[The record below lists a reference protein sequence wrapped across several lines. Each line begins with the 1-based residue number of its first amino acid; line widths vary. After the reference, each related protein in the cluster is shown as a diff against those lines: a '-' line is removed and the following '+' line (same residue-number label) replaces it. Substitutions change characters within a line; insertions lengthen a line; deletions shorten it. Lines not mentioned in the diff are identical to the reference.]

1 MFLKVARFPP
11 GKLNFDMKGALSGA
25 DIMGVNHPHT
35 SRGAGA
41 GIVCISKQPIT
52 YRDVASKPIMKL
64 LVGVGAH
71 MGPLH
76 IPSGADLRA

>member
-1 MFLKVARFPP
+1 M
-11 GKLNFDMKGALSGA
+11 GA
-25 DIMGVNHPHT
+25 NHPRA

-41 GIVCISKQPIT
+41 GIVCVSEQPIT
-52 YRDVASKPIMKL
+52 YRDVASKSIMKL

-76 IPSGADLRA
+76 APSGAGLRA